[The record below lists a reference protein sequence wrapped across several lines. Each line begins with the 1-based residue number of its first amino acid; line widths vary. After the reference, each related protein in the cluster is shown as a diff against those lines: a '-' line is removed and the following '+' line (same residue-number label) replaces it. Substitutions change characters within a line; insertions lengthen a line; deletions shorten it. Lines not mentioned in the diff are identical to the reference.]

1 MQLVQESIEEIEE
14 IMHKID
20 CPFRFRCEKS
30 GFEDLCGELV
40 GQSGKFVSCSDP
52 RTAEC
57 GFSIQLGSSF
67 LCACPLRIY
76 IARTFKK

>member
-20 CPFRFRCEKS
+20 CPFSFRCEKS

-40 GQSGKFVSCSDP
+40 GQSGKFVSC
-52 RTAEC
+52 
-57 GFSIQLGSSF
+57 
-67 LCACPLRIY
+67 
-76 IARTFKK
+76 